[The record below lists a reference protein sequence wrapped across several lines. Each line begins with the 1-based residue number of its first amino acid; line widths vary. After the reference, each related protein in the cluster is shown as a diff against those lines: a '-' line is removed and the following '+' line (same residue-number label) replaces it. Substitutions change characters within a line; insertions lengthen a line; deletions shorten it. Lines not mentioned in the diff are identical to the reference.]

1 MLFNCNDT
9 KTGKRQLHIQDLA
22 NCYCKTLLFIGE
34 QLSYI
39 FDAKIDIVGVKSR
52 QTELV
57 EEINY
62 SSYTRRSIEI
72 PDAEL
77 WIRIIF
83 LFVKTEGF
91 TKLLFTILFHVRLIF
106 QVSFLINDIIF
117 KQLLQ
122 QYCIIVCF
130 LLYIVGEI

>member
-1 MLFNCNDT
+1 MQFNCNYT
-9 KTGKRQLHIQDLA
+9 KTGKRQLNIQDLA

-34 QLSYI
+34 HLSYI
-39 FDAKIDIVGVKSR
+39 FDTKMDFVEVKSR

-62 SSYTRRSIEI
+62 SSYHRRSIEI
-72 PDAEL
+72 PDSEL

-91 TKLLFTILFHVRLIF
+91 TKLLFAILFYVHLIF

-117 KQLLQ
+117 KQLFQ
-122 QYCIIVCF
+122 QYSIIVCF
-130 LLYIVGEI
+130 SCIS